1 MSSLPLDL
9 TSSVVMLYHHRSGV
23 YELIAITHGFR
34 GRAWSMAMKS
44 LQLEGLGGT
53 DEAYYYY
60 RCLAEYVLYCTCVCP
75 LVRYTAGGSVRLSLT

>member
-1 MSSLPLDL
+1 M
-9 TSSVVMLYHHRSGV
+9 
-23 YELIAITHGFR
+23 YELIAITHGFG

-75 LVRYTAGGSVRLSLT
+75 LVWYTAGGSVRLSLT